1 VETYLPLLSLAG
13 FFMGL
18 LFWSPL
24 ARGFT
29 GAVLLREPKPTE
41 AESTR
46 RLKTVYVRLAAP
58 WLVIFG
64 SATAWLSVYSG
75 ASSGWM
81 WLLAGV
87 TLVPVVTGMM
97 FLGVVRRQHVE
108 TTGLRSNTSLK
119 RTRDR

>member
-1 VETYLPLLSLAG
+1 MERYLPLLSLAG

-29 GAVLLREPKPTE
+29 GAALLREPRPTE
-41 AESTR
+41 DESTR
-46 RLKTVYVRLAAP
+46 RLKIVYLRLATP

-64 SATAWLSVYSG
+64 GATAWLSIASG
-75 ASSGWM
+75 GSSGWM

-87 TLVPVVTGMM
+87 TFVPVVTGIM
-97 FLGVVRRQHVE
+97 FMRVVRRQSAKAVDLSGRGH
-108 TTGLRSNTSLK
+108 R
-119 RTRDR
+119 